1 MDCLRGVI
9 NYSYL
14 LMGSAIIGQIAII
27 LIPKIT
33 NGKIPQYFKEKFGS
47 YNVVSKTTEEDCI
60 EIRLHVQPGKGVNDY
75 IKEIDAM
82 EKLFKAKVQIQGIP
96 YSDMI
101 IIKCYKN
108 LEVPSEE
115 KEEVDVKDQIK
126 KILEGKKC

>member
-1 MDCLRGVI
+1 MDCLREAI

-14 LMGSAIIGQIAII
+14 LMGSAIIGQIAVI

-47 YNVVSKTTEEDCI
+47 YNVASKTTEEDCI

-82 EKLFKAKVQIQGIP
+82 EKLFKAKVQIQDIP

>member
-1 MDCLRGVI
+1 MDCLREVI

-14 LMGSAIIGQIAII
+14 LMGSAIIGQIAVI

-47 YNVVSKTTEEDCI
+47 YNVASKTTEEDCI

-82 EKLFKAKVQIQGIP
+82 EKLFKAKVQSQDIP